1 MTPFDEAGFPL
12 TLAGDIGADEE
23 GPTGLDRIAAARL
36 RAELEDIAWNN
47 RHGWPAGGA

>member
-23 GPTGLDRIAAARL
+23 GPTGLDRIAADRMQD
-36 RAELEDIAWNN
+36 ELDDMRWCN
-47 RHGWPAGGA
+47 RYGWPAGGW